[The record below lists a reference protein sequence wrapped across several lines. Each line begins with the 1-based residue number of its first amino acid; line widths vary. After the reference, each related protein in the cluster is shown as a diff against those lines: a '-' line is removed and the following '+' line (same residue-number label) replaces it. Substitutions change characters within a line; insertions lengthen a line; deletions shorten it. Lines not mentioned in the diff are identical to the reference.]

1 MSGSES
7 DGEAS
12 VSSRQASER
21 GESIAA
27 EHTDS
32 PSPIAN
38 AAEDAAAGKVAKSP
52 GSKKR
57 KESTSTV
64 AGDSGEPAA
73 KITKR
78 RAARACVSCRAR
90 KVRCDVVEGAPC
102 GNCRWDNVE
111 CIVQESRRRKKNIF
125 AASSSGGAALATS
138 AEALRAKTPA
148 ANPINITS
156 ADLRRPSEEGVAI
169 STSIGSGNDAQNGTA
184 AAATLLDH
192 TPVDGHGHVPHLI
205 YQQRPGFRPE
215 NSAELLSKLGD
226 SINNPRML
234 WPDPPLNPNN
244 LFGDIRTAQF
254 LSSLEEPDLSLYSQL
269 PAFVK
274 PLPGKLTSDD
284 VKYLHAKGALSLPEL
299 GLQNALLQAYVEFV
313 HPYMPL
319 IELHDFLNAIHSRD
333 GLCGQISLF
342 LYHAVMFAATAFVD
356 IRHLQ
361 EAGYPTRK
369 AARKFYFAKTRLLY
383 DFDYESDRLVLVQ
396 ALLLMTYWYETPDDQ
411 KDTWHWMGVAISLAH
426 TIGLHRNPGNTNM
439 APRKQRLWKRIW
451 WSCFMRDRLVALGM
465 RRPTRIKDED
475 FDVPMLVETDFEL
488 EALSDENQLLSADC
502 AVVRDLGM
510 QRELAELCIQKAKL
524 CVLISRMLKAQY
536 SVLIRDATKPE
547 NTTNSTMMLFPNKTL
562 DNLDSINVVDLELT
576 GWLEALPPAAQY
588 HPLTPLDVQQGRS
601 TVAVQRSLLHMVYYT
616 TVSALHRPQFLP
628 ASPFQVPT
636 ASHQVQDMSRLRVR
650 ESAARITHMASELH
664 QLRLERFL
672 PTTGVTVILP
682 AMIIHLL
689 EMKNPMMEVRATATK
704 GFRQLLRVME
714 KLRDIYSAADFAT
727 VFLDAALRKAAI
739 DLNQPNPVGAAETL
753 STIMANGGGGHRQR
767 QQQMQQQQQFKRQ
780 LFQQRQSHHYG
791 QKPSLRNKPATIAP
805 ALNLAG
811 AAALRREMGG
821 ACDELS
827 TPPPENAPYINQIEM
842 GLFHGERS
850 YNNTVPQQQQQ
861 KQQPHQQPVG
871 SGSLG
876 NNIDPAALA
885 ADVVA
890 AAAAAGHS
898 PPHTERDLDS
908 AVGLTPSA
916 SGGSSGDG
924 EHVGFDTMDVVDF
937 GSGHDEFDW
946 NAVTGTN
953 LDFDQWLQFPPA
965 EGSGGVGADGC
976 HEGNNGGG
984 ADAAEA
990 QATAEHTGDVDADPI
1005 HELMLVDSL
1014 SADAGAQPIAASA

>member
-1 MSGSES
+1 
-7 DGEAS
+7 
-12 VSSRQASER
+12 
-21 GESIAA
+21 
-27 EHTDS
+27 
-32 PSPIAN
+32 
-38 AAEDAAAGKVAKSP
+38 
-52 GSKKR
+52 
-57 KESTSTV
+57 
-64 AGDSGEPAA
+64 
-73 KITKR
+73 
-78 RAARACVSCRAR
+78 
-90 KVRCDVVEGAPC
+90 
-102 GNCRWDNVE
+102 
-111 CIVQESRRRKKNIF
+111 
-125 AASSSGGAALATS
+125 
-138 AEALRAKTPA
+138 
-148 ANPINITS
+148 
-156 ADLRRPSEEGVAI
+156 
-169 STSIGSGNDAQNGTA
+169 
-184 AAATLLDH
+184 
-192 TPVDGHGHVPHLI
+192 
-205 YQQRPGFRPE
+205 
-215 NSAELLSKLGD
+215 
-226 SINNPRML
+226 
-234 WPDPPLNPNN
+234 
-244 LFGDIRTAQF
+244 
-254 LSSLEEPDLSLYSQL
+254 
-269 PAFVK
+269 
-274 PLPGKLTSDD
+274 
-284 VKYLHAKGALSLPEL
+284 
-299 GLQNALLQAYVEFV
+299 
-313 HPYMPL
+313 
-319 IELHDFLNAIHSRD
+319 
-333 GLCGQISLF
+333 
-342 LYHAVMFAATAFVD
+342 
-356 IRHLQ
+356 
-361 EAGYPTRK
+361 
-369 AARKFYFAKTRLLY
+369 
-383 DFDYESDRLVLVQ
+383 
-396 ALLLMTYWYETPDDQ
+396 MTYWYETPDDQ

-475 FDVPMLVETDFEL
+475 FDVPMLAETDFEL

-636 ASHQVQDMSRLRVR
+636 ASRQVQDMSRLRVR

-827 TPPPENAPYINQIEM
+827 TPPPENAPYINRIEM

-890 AAAAAGHS
+890 AGHS

-924 EHVGFDTMDVVDF
+924 EHVGFDMMDVVDF

-965 EGSGGVGADGC
+965 EGSGGVGVDGC

-984 ADAAEA
+984 TDAAEA